1 MELVEAFG
9 VNFKRKH
16 LFCKLGG
23 FSLGLAGIFS
33 VINYMT
39 FSIILRE
46 CERQM
51 LNAKH

>member
-1 MELVEAFG
+1 MVVTLRESICFSNLVAFPQALQ
-9 VNFKRKH
+9 R
-16 LFCKLGG
+16 
-23 FSLGLAGIFS
+23 IFS
-33 VINYMT
+33 IINHMT